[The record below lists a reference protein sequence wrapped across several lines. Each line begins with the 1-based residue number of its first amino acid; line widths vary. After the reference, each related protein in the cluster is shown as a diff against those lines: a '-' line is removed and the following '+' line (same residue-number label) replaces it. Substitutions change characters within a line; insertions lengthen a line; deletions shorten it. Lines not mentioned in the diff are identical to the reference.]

1 MMLYSTHTNVVLVYW
16 DTFGSSRDIRVNF
29 LSPFWVADFR
39 GQFTV
44 CIFVKSL
51 TTFGFGCICK
61 SMVCDWSVPTW
72 LFSNLKTVSS
82 PQVFIRI
89 FWKSL
94 THIFLPLLTLQRLIR
109 WMTVTWLF
117 ANFGGVCTSAAAFCN
132 AYLCCSSHALQVL
145 FIQRPAACYSPFHP
159 FSHEYRIQSW

>member
-145 FIQRPAACYSPFHP
+145 FIQRPAACYSPFH
-159 FSHEYRIQSW
+159 